1 MKKSFEKMP
10 RNVTIESFKIT
21 KRNKEFI
28 DKFLNYMKLH
38 CVPTRWHKYKYV
50 LYRYADLV
58 EKDFDKLTRDEVHES
73 AGIIASS
80 KTLSATTIDN
90 VIIDVRRAMKYLFGD
105 DEDLP
110 NFIKP
115 LKIPKNQKQKGRLR
129 LPKHFLDEKETYS
142 LVKACGNSRDK
153 FFIALLGLD
162 AGIRPCEAFR
172 MKWKQIEKDQ
182 HSHYIT
188 IDTAKKSGD
197 KDTRVIRIIKSEPY
211 FIQWMKDYPKTKT
224 PEDFVFIN
232 IGNHK
237 PLDIGTTS
245 ALFKR
250 LRKKLNITDKL
261 TPYVL
266 RHSILTRMAKDSR
279 IPMAVL
285 KKFAGHSQRSNTI
298 AEYTHIDDDDLKDM
312 QLQINGKI
320 KTKEEKKEE
329 IKPVKCPKCNTM
341 NEFDAEFC
349 LNCNM
354 ALSQKRMVNIQELL
368 DKNNEKVFGMLK
380 KMLEDSKKSNK

>member
-1 MKKSFEKMP
+1 MKQSFEKMP
-10 RNVTIESFKIT
+10 RNAIIENLSIT
-21 KRNKEFI
+21 NKNKEFT
-28 DKFLNYMKLH
+28 DKFLQYMKNQ
-38 CVPTRWHKYKYV
+38 CVPDRFHKYKYS
-50 LYRYADLV
+50 LYRFANLV
-58 EKDFDKLTRDEVHES
+58 EKDFNELTREDSRE
-73 AGIIASS
+73 AGGIIGNS
-80 KTLSATTIDN
+80 KTLSATTKVNI
-90 VIIDVRRAMKYLFGD
+90 VGDVRRAMRYLFGQ

-110 NFIKP
+110 DFIKP
-115 LKIPKNQKQKGRLR
+115 FKIPKNQKQKGRLR
-129 LPKHFLDEKETYS
+129 LPKHILDEKKTYS

-162 AGIRPCEAFR
+162 SGMRPCEAFR
-172 MKWKQIEKDQ
+172 MKWKQIEKDE
-182 HSHYIT
+182 HSHYIV

-232 IGNHK
+232 VSNHK
-237 PLDIGTTS
+237 PLDIGTTH
-245 ALFKR
+245 ALFRR
-250 LRKKLNITDKL
+250 LRKKLKIDDKL
-261 TPYVL
+261 TPYTL
-266 RHSILTRMAKDSR
+266 RHSLLTRMAKDSR

-285 KKFAGHSQRSNTI
+285 KKFAGHTQRSNTI

-320 KTKEEKKEE
+320 KTKEEQKEE

-354 ALSQKRMVNIQELL
+354 ALSQKRIVSIYDLL
-368 DKNNEKVFGMLK
+368 EQNNKKLYDKLK
-380 KMLEDSKKSNK
+380 LDLEIFLKDKK